1 MNNYMDDLEAKFNTI
16 SVREQKLL
24 FYAVP
29 FVICIVFILGLL
41 EPAVSQT
48 IDIRKQITENKLRLV
63 DIANSVDLVQSQ
75 LNLDPDLET
84 TNQIAG
90 VNQQILI
97 LEKLFADELEQLVP
111 PYAMP
116 LLLEQLFAKAKKLRL
131 MSMSSIPPS
140 NIFGSDKK
148 INGSEDSIG
157 PELFKH
163 GLKIRFEGSY
173 LDTRDFLISAEQM
186 EWKLHWR
193 EIQFEVKE
201 FPRAQ
206 VDIEL
211 FTLSRSEAYINV
223 N

>member
-1 MNNYMDDLEAKFNTI
+1 MNNFMDNLEAKFNSI

-29 FVICIVFILGLL
+29 FVICIVFVLGFL
-41 EPAVSQT
+41 EPAIAQT
-48 IDIRKQITENKLRLV
+48 IDIRKQIKTQKLRLV
-63 DIANSVDLVQSQ
+63 DVANSVDLVQSQ
-75 LNLDPDLET
+75 LNLDPDLEIK
-84 TNQIAG
+84 NQIAG

-116 LLLEQLFAKAKKLRL
+116 LLLDQLFTKAKKLRL

-140 NIFGSDKK
+140 NIFGNDKK
-148 INGSEDSIG
+148 PNASEDSIG

-163 GLKIRFEGSY
+163 GLRIRFEGSY
-173 LDTRDFLISAEQM
+173 LDTRDFLIAAEQM

-201 FPRAQ
+201 FPKAQ